1 MPRPYVMRISVDL
14 TPTLR
19 HGTGV
24 GRYAAEL
31 ARALAAQML
40 PDEQIEVF
48 YLDHPDRRLA
58 RDLEALA
65 ATRLARSP
73 RLWRV
78 EVALAHV
85 LPRAQDSLVGAP
97 DVFIATDFLLPYL
110 PRTKSIFILHDLTYH
125 LLPSTHSFLNRLF
138 LTWAVPRF
146 LQAATVTVTVS
157 SATQQDA
164 VHIYGWPSHRLHIVY
179 PGVSSNMTP
188 VTAASRLASI
198 RERYH
203 LPERFVLTVST
214 LEPRKNL
221 ATLLAAWE
229 APSLEIPLVIAGR
242 PGWKHAT
249 LDKRIQTL
257 APRVRRL
264 GFVPDEDLAALY
276 SAAEAFAFPSLYEG
290 FGLPV
295 LEAMACGTP
304 ALCSNTSSLTEVA
317 GGAALLLPPMDE
329 HAWVEALQRITA
341 DPELRADLRA
351 RGLAQ
356 AQRFSWARA
365 AQQFRQLY
373 RGQEP

>member
-1 MPRPYVMRISVDL
+1 MRISVDL

-164 VHIYGWPSHRLHIVY
+164 VRIYGWPSHRLHVVY

-264 GFVPDEDLAALY
+264 GFVPDEDLPALY

-373 RGQEP
+373 RSQEP